1 MSPYTTD
8 SNQPISPRPDK
19 RFNFSLLADKITELT
34 GSSRAFG
41 LSAALIIVWIISG
54 PFFHFS
60 DAWQLA
66 INSTTSIVTF
76 LMVFLIQK
84 TQNRDSRAVHLK
96 LNELLAAMEGASN
109 RLINAEDLDEEAL
122 HHIYRRFQTL
132 AETSNAEV
140 HPTLSHSVEEI
151 EHDQILQELDAA
163 LDTTNASNAPAPD
176 IT

>member
-1 MSPYTTD
+1 MAPLISD
-8 SNQPISPRPDK
+8 SNPPVAPRPDK
-19 RFNFSLLADKITELT
+19 RYNFSAVADKITELT

-41 LSAALIIVWIISG
+41 FSAALILIWMIAG
-54 PFFHFS
+54 PFFHYS

-109 RLINAEDLDEEAL
+109 RLINVEDLDEEAL
-122 HHIYRRFQTL
+122 QHIYRRFQAL

-151 EHDQILQELDAA
+151 EHDQIIQELDEA
-163 LDTTNASNAPAPD
+163 LDAANAPAAPD